1 MPNYLEHSGEMLIFA
16 SGRGIFDKIP
26 EHNMGFSRNLL
37 PQTPINTQLCHGV
50 PPHWIPLLQRL
61 NTSLK

>member
-26 EHNMGFSRNLL
+26 EHNMGFTRNLQL
-37 PQTPINTQLCHGV
+37 QIPINAQLCHGAS
-50 PPHWIPLLQRL
+50 PIGSPFYRG
-61 NTSLK
+61 